1 MDKTTERV
9 PGSSI
14 DDLQKLS
21 IEELT
26 DEEIV
31 AILRA
36 RFKSKFA
43 LVAYERDGDY
53 LFVSTYAPGGLK
65 MVSNLQK
72 AWSEKFGHIE
82 VL

>member
-43 LVAYERDGDY
+43 LVAYER
-53 LFVSTYAPGGLK
+53 
-65 MVSNLQK
+65 MVIIYSFQRM
-72 AWSEKFGHIE
+72 HP
-82 VL
+82 VD

>member
-31 AILRA
+31 AILR
-36 RFKSKFA
+36 
-43 LVAYERDGDY
+43 V
-53 LFVSTYAPGGLK
+53 
-65 MVSNLQK
+65 
-72 AWSEKFGHIE
+72 
-82 VL
+82 